1 MSNTYIVENKY
12 FQQIGMSILI
22 NCVFMLVVNVAVEA
36 SESVLFLFFSN
47 VITASFISKLA
58 QLVQSP

>member
-22 NCVFMLVVNVAVEA
+22 NCVFMLVINVAAEA
-36 SESVLFLFFSN
+36 SERVLFLFFQMSLL
-47 VITASFISKLA
+47 LA
-58 QLVQSP
+58 LFPS